1 MSDEIEEP
9 FVPFSKES
17 SQMIANK
24 RAKINVSFASFILA
38 QTSRHISILIVVM
51 SFVVVVVIDVC
62 RPHTKESLSSIEIEM
77 RRANCF
83 AQAQKSL
90 HSVELK
96 PRRAYE
102 PLAVE
107 HEHLFAHVELTRP
120 RQHVQ
125 IVDTVANELVPE
137 KGLIQRLDGSVR

>member
-9 FVPFSKES
+9 FVPFSKKS

-38 QTSRHISILIVVM
+38 QTSRHVSILIVVM
-51 SFVVVVVIDVC
+51 SFVVVVVGVC
-62 RPHTKESLSSIEIEM
+62 GPHTKESLSSIEIEM
-77 RRANCF
+77 RRTNCF
-83 AQAQKSL
+83 GQAQKSL

-107 HEHLFAHVELTRP
+107 YEHLFAHVELTRP
-120 RQHVQ
+120 CQHVQ
-125 IVDTVANELVPE
+125 VVDTVANELVPE
-137 KGLIQRLDGSVR
+137 